1 MQERPEKTRSEPDAV
16 KAAPADIKERE
27 DAAAPDGTAAAP
39 AAAAGG
45 APKELQIRERNIF
58 RVRGMID
65 IPLVVIILILVGF
78 GIAMVYSASYPW
90 AEHDY
95 DNSYYY
101 VQRQL
106 IFVGMGAAVMIAAAA
121 TDYKIYMKWA
131 APLFFAVSFLLLAAV
146 PVIGKSVNGAKRW
159 IDLGLFRFQ
168 PTDIMKLGLVMML
181 AWYISRYVDAYRDL
195 DERTVA
201 LKNKRVFKRKFKEWF
216 PVFIR
221 ETAIPFMI
229 VGSVCGITLVERHLS
244 GTIILFLIGW
254 IVMLWGRISLPW
266 LLGVLG
272 AGGAGAAYIAIFTDY
287 TSDRLRIWL
296 DPYSDPLGD
305 GWQVIQGFNA
315 IGSGG
320 LFGVGFTNSTLKH
333 LYLPEP
339 QNDFI
344 FAIVCEEF
352 GFIGALGL
360 MLLFGLLIWRGILI
374 AMRAPDSFSRLL
386 AAGITCKIGV
396 QALLNIFVVTGLFPP
411 TGISMP
417 FISYGGTAL
426 IILLAECGILLSIS
440 RFSSE
445 KKIQ

>member
-1 MQERPEKTRSEPDAV
+1 MQKTDLQTSEHAKEAEVPEIKKQV
-16 KAAPADIKERE
+16 KEK
-27 DAAAPDGTAAAP
+27 
-39 AAAAGG
+39 
-45 APKELQIRERNIF
+45 NIF
-58 RVRGMID
+58 RVRGMPD
-65 IPLVVIILILVGF
+65 IPLLIIILILVGF
-78 GIAMVYSASYPW
+78 GLAMVYSASYPW
-90 AEHDY
+90 AEKDY
-95 DNSYYY
+95 GNSYYY

-106 IFVGMGAAVMIAAAA
+106 IFMAIGAVGMFAAASV
-121 TDYKIYMKWA
+121 DYKIYMKWA
-131 APLFFAVSFLLLAAV
+131 APVFFVISFLLLASV
-146 PVIGKSVNGAKRW
+146 PIIGKSVNGAKRW
-159 IDLGLFRFQ
+159 IDLGFFRFQ
-168 PTDIMKLGLVMML
+168 PTDIMKLALVMML

-195 DERTVA
+195 DERTIA
-201 LKNKRVFKRKFKEWF
+201 LKNKSVFKRKFKERF

-221 ETAIPFMI
+221 EVFIPLCI
-229 VGSVCGITLVERHLS
+229 VGSVCLVTLMEKHLS

-266 LLGVLG
+266 LLGIIG
-272 AGGAGAAYIAIFTDY
+272 AGGAGAFAIATFTDY
-287 TSDRLRIWL
+287 TSDRLAVWL

-305 GWQVIQGFNA
+305 GWQVIQSFNA

-352 GFIGALGL
+352 GFVGAIGLIL
-360 MLLFGLLIWRGILI
+360 VFGLLVWRGILI
-374 AMRAPDSFSRLL
+374 AIKAPDCFSRLL

-411 TGISMP
+411 TGIAMP

-426 IILLAECGILLSIS
+426 IILMVECGILLCIS
-440 RFSSE
+440 RFSAE
-445 KKIQ
+445 KKI

>member
-1 MQERPEKTRSEPDAV
+1 MAENKSNVSKDALQDINAAASEAAVAKPEKQV
-16 KAAPADIKERE
+16 
-27 DAAAPDGTAAAP
+27 
-39 AAAAGG
+39 
-45 APKELQIRERNIF
+45 RERNIF
-58 RVRGMID
+58 RVRGMMD
-65 IPLVVIILILVGF
+65 IPLLIIIMILLGF
-78 GIAMVYSASYPW
+78 GLVMVYSASYPW
-90 AEHDY
+90 AENDY
-95 DNSYYY
+95 GNSYYY

-106 IFVGMGAAVMIAAAA
+106 IFMGLGAVAMFAFASS
-121 TDYKIYMKWA
+121 DYKIYMKWG
-131 APLFFAVSFLLLAAV
+131 APVFFVISFMLLASV
-146 PVIGKSVNGAKRW
+146 PIIGTSVNGAKRW

-168 PTDIMKLGLVMML
+168 PTDIMKLALVMML
-181 AWYISRYVDAYRDL
+181 AWYISRYVDAYRDI
-195 DERTVA
+195 DEKTIA
-201 LKNKRVFKRKFKEWF
+201 LKNKSVLKRKLSERM

-221 ETAIPFMI
+221 EVVVPFGI
-229 VGSVCGITLVERHLS
+229 VGVVCMMTLVENHLS

-266 LLGVLG
+266 LLGIIG
-272 AGGAGAAYIAIFTDY
+272 AGGAGAAFIAIFTDY
-287 TSDRLRIWL
+287 TSDRLKVWL
-296 DPYSDPLGD
+296 DPYSDPLGN
-305 GWQVIQGFNA
+305 GWQVIQSFNA

-352 GFIGALGL
+352 GFIGAIGL
-360 MLLFGLLIWRGILI
+360 ILIFGLFVWRGILI
-374 AMRAPDSFSRLL
+374 SLRAPDCFSRLL

-426 IILLAECGILLSIS
+426 IIQMVECGILLGIS
-440 RFSSE
+440 RFSAE
-445 KKIQ
+445 KKI